1 MAAHHSNRKKKRN
14 KFQNI
19 VALLGKGR
27 VDIAKNEITQT
38 ISLNCF
44 YDGLFCIYLRLKLD
58 FVQKELNK
66 NEGMSPGEY
75 LY

>member
-1 MAAHHSNRKKKRN
+1 MAAHHINRKKGN

-27 VDIAKNEITQT
+27 VDIAKKKINQT

-44 YDGLFCIYLRLKLD
+44 YDSLWVFLHIFELKQD
-58 FVQKELNK
+58 FVKK
-66 NEGMSPGEY
+66 
-75 LY
+75 